1 MKNMTFNLSL
11 AAAKDRTSQDIL
23 WRFPARLSLCLLV
36 SGLFLQMPA
45 VWAQQQE
52 TPEKTIVTQ
61 KSPFGT
67 YGSFEKLLRAAEEGN
82 ADAQVQVS
90 ICYGKGNGVTQ
101 DYGKAFTWA
110 MKSAEQGN
118 AKGASIVASCYLQG
132 KGIRKDMPL
141 AVEWL
146 QKAASQGNAEA
157 QNNLGVIYYYGVEGV
172 PKDEK
177 KAFPLFEKSAN
188 QDDPDAQYH
197 LGLMYYLGAEGVP
210 QDEKKAF
217 FWFEKSA
224 KQNHPDAQYYMAACY
239 SLGKGVKKDISQ
251 EFYWL
256 EKSAEQG
263 HPDAQYN
270 LACLYF
276 NDKDVQEILNQ
287 SSKLIFEKTK
297 DQSQEIAQKKYSQI
311 EPEVQS
317 KIEKMVYWFNKAAE
331 QGVAHAQR
339 NMGIFYAMGLGGLK
353 KDVNK
358 ALELWKKAA
367 EAGDSEAQYALG
379 SCYAGDVE
387 YYDPDKIYQNM
398 PEAKKW
404 LQKAADQGNEKAK
417 EALERLFHIKAS
429 S

>member
-1 MKNMTFNLSL
+1 MTFNLSL

-197 LGLMYYLGAEGVP
+197 LGLMYY
-210 QDEKKAF
+210 
-217 FWFEKSA
+217 
-224 KQNHPDAQYYMAACY
+224 
-239 SLGKGVKKDISQ
+239 
-251 EFYWL
+251 
-256 EKSAEQG
+256 
-263 HPDAQYN
+263 
-270 LACLYF
+270 
-276 NDKDVQEILNQ
+276 
-287 SSKLIFEKTK
+287 
-297 DQSQEIAQKKYSQI
+297 
-311 EPEVQS
+311 
-317 KIEKMVYWFNKAAE
+317 
-331 QGVAHAQR
+331 
-339 NMGIFYAMGLGGLK
+339 
-353 KDVNK
+353 
-358 ALELWKKAA
+358 
-367 EAGDSEAQYALG
+367 
-379 SCYAGDVE
+379 
-387 YYDPDKIYQNM
+387 
-398 PEAKKW
+398 
-404 LQKAADQGNEKAK
+404 
-417 EALERLFHIKAS
+417 
-429 S
+429 